1 MKRKQRKN
9 TTKGWFPKVSTLE
22 RPIDTREQIM
32 QESPG
37 ILMEEGIS
45 QEGSFS
51 QEITTSPPRKMT
63 PKKAKRNLND

>member
-1 MKRKQRKN
+1 
-9 TTKGWFPKVSTLE
+9 
-22 RPIDTREQIM
+22 M

-37 ILMEEGIS
+37 ILTEEGIS